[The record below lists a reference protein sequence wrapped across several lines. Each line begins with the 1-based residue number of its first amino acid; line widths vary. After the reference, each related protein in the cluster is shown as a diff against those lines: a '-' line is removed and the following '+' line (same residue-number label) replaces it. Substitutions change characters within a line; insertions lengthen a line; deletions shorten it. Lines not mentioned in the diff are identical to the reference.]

1 MLLYMP
7 FVLIAFYSTSRL
19 IVNRH
24 FRKIK
29 EERARRRGDN
39 VDMLIAEEPGEG
51 GSDSGVEQY
60 ELQGDR
66 LQVNERQ
73 RSVTYN

>member
-24 FRKIK
+24 FKKIK
-29 EERARRRGDN
+29 EERAKRRGDN

-51 GSDSGVEQY
+51 GSDSGVDLD
-60 ELQGDR
+60 LQGDR